1 MYIDLR
7 TAQGEGL
14 GNWSA
19 AYAKAK
25 AAVKRLSNEEK
36 NNITF
41 GYNSYE
47 LATLSGCAGLSLP
60 APSIGFPGLCFA
72 DAGNGLRA
80 TDLVNA
86 YPAGVHAAASWN
98 RKLTYDRALY
108 IGQEFKAKG
117 GMVDQLSPTCITLSD
132 YLLLGINSSQYSER
146 DKWPGC
152 WSFRQ
157 NSSRWPEL
165 GRF

>member
-1 MYIDLR
+1 MYIDLI
-7 TAQGEGL
+7 TAQGQGL
-14 GNWSA
+14 GDWSG

-25 AAVKRLSNEEK
+25 AAVKILSNEEK

-41 GYNSYE
+41 GYSSYE
-47 LATLSGCAGLSLP
+47 LAALSGCPGLSFP

-72 DAGNGLRA
+72 DAGNGLRG

-98 RKLTYDRALY
+98 RKLTYDRSFY

-117 GMVDQLSPTCITLSD
+117 GMVDQLSPTCRTSSD
-132 YLLLGINSSQYSER
+132 CVL
-146 DKWPGC
+146 C
-152 WSFRQ
+152 
-157 NSSRWPEL
+157 
-165 GRF
+165 